1 MLRTLR
7 YNSPAFLWSI
17 VILTLSLIPSR
28 NLQKIVIWDFVGI
41 DKVGHFGVYAIL
53 VFLLVR
59 GFCLQFNDGIFRY
72 SLAAYSI
79 IIGLIYGGILE
90 YLQWRVAPSRSG
102 EIADFVANFLG
113 CILGAAFY
121 YIVSRKFNKK

>member
-17 VILTLSLIPSR
+17 VILTLSLIPSKSI
-28 NLQKIVIWDFVGI
+28 QKIVFLDFVGI

-53 VFLLVR
+53 AFLLVR
-59 GFCLQFNDGIFRY
+59 GFCKQFNDGVYRL
-72 SLAAYSI
+72 SLAVYSI

-102 EIADFVANFLG
+102 DWADFAANFLG
-113 CILGAAFY
+113 CILGSAFY